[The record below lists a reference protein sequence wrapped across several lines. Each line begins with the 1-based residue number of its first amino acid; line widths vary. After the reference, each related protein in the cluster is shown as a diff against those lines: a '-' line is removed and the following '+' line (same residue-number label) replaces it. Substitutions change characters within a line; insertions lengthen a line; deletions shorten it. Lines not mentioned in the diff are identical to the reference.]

1 MKKLRTCSAVA
12 ALIAPVLLICLM
24 LVASMDG
31 RAHAQLANPVGK
43 NGLVQVGFVANLQ
56 FPAGQPT
63 PNLQHIFVNVVAV
76 RLNPKPTGNSTK
88 FPPENNPKWVT
99 ITIPSG
105 TGVGN
110 AGRPGDLQIDL
121 LAGRTQLQLFNT
133 GKARTET
140 YHSIELSLDTTNP
153 GYVVPVCS
161 SVAGT
166 TLEGCT
172 ATPLTLNN
180 PTNQISFIATNP
192 IVVQKQA
199 VTTLA
204 LQLSFQINNLPTIQ
218 GQPYV
223 GTVSIAQVSPQ
234 AYEATISGTVT
245 GAGSGVQKKKVRRLT
260 LSVEQQGT
268 NNVIAFANVI
278 NSKYSIAVPAPPPGS
293 GAGASYDIYISGG
306 GVSYE
311 ATRITGLFA
320 GASPTVDFTPAK
332 VMSTQG
338 NIAGTITD
346 MCSKAPLV
354 GATLQLLVPPDSN
367 LTADCVTTP
376 TDCVS
381 VATANTGNAGA
392 YPLPGTVTTPAPFSD
407 VPVNPSSSPYT
418 MEISAPG
425 YNSIVDN
432 DVFAT
437 TKKTGGKC
445 LASSSPPGCDYTL
458 PTSYLTG
465 SLNLAAAPATGTYTM
480 VQVFA
485 ENQGTNN
492 LVSALPIPLIIRPGN
507 DSATFTIN
515 VPANQAGAPPSNIQG
530 APNLDLFAQAIDL
543 YAGASDPYPGHN
555 IITAANI
562 AAPTS
567 YCQTVAPLDDTLF
580 PSAETMDCIGHGS
593 ISGVLNNPDINTFVE
608 ISKNYNGTGDVQ
620 LYSAAPVSLLN
631 PGSGNPNPQV
641 GNGYTFCVP
650 PDSYTLTRYEGA
662 TPVESPTAVA
672 TQSIT
677 VVPPPLP
684 VPSSSPTPCP
694 TTCQDAGS
702 STCPGVCSN
711 TSATPF

>member
-1 MKKLRTCSAVA
+1 MKKLRTCSAMA
-12 ALIAPVLLICLM
+12 ALIAPVLLICL
-24 LVASMDG
+24 VIAGSMDG
-31 RAHAQLANPVGK
+31 TARAQLSNAIGK

-88 FPPENNPKWVT
+88 FPPEDNPKWVT

-140 YHSIELSLDTTNP
+140 YHSVELSLDTTNP

-161 SVAGT
+161 SVTGT

-172 ATPLTLNN
+172 ATPLTLQN
-180 PTNQISFIATNP
+180 PSNQISFIATNP

-199 VTTLA
+199 VTTLP
-204 LQLSFQINNLPTIQ
+204 LQLNFQINNLPTIQ

-223 GTVSIAQVSPQ
+223 GSVTIAQVSAA
-234 AYEATISGTVT
+234 AYEATITGTVT
-245 GAGSGVQKKKVRRLT
+245 GAGNGIQKKKVRRLT

-278 NSKYSIAVPAPPPGS
+278 NSKYSIAVPAPPAGS
-293 GAGASYDIYISGG
+293 GTGASYDLYISGG

-311 ATRITGLFA
+311 GTRVTGLFA
-320 GASPTVDFTPAK
+320 GDTPTVDFTPTK

-338 NIAGTITD
+338 NLAGTITD
-346 MCSKAPLV
+346 MCSKAPLI

-367 LTADCVTTP
+367 SGADCVTAP

-381 VATANTGNAGA
+381 VATANTGNAGT
-392 YPLPGTVTTPAPFSD
+392 YPLPGTVTTPAPFSN

-432 DVFAT
+432 NVFAT
-437 TKKTGGKC
+437 TQKTGGKC
-445 LASSSPPGCDYTL
+445 LSSTTPPGCNYAL
-458 PTSYLTG
+458 PTSYIKG
-465 SLNLAAAPATGTYTM
+465 SLNLAAAPAAGTYTM

-485 ENQGTNN
+485 ENHGTNN
-492 LVSALPIPLIIRPGN
+492 LVSALTNPLIIRPGN
-507 DSATFTIN
+507 DTATFTIN
-515 VPANQAGAPPSNIQG
+515 VPANQADAPTSNIRG
-530 APNLDLFAQAIDL
+530 AANLDLFAQAIDL

-555 IITAANI
+555 IITAADI

-567 YCQTVAPLDDTLF
+567 YCQTLPPNDNLF
-580 PSAETMDCIGHGS
+580 PAAETMDCIGHGS

-608 ISKNYNGTGDVQ
+608 ISKNYNGTGEVQ

-631 PGSGNPNPQV
+631 PGSGNPDPLI

-662 TPVESPTAVA
+662 TPVESPVAVA

>member
-12 ALIAPVLLICLM
+12 ALIVPVLLICLM

-260 LSVEQQGT
+260 LNVEQQGT

-293 GAGASYDIYISGG
+293 GTGASYDMYISGG

-445 LASSSPPGCDYTL
+445 LASSSPPGCDYAL

>member
-260 LSVEQQGT
+260 LNVEQQGT

-293 GAGASYDIYISGG
+293 GAGASYDMYISGG

-445 LASSSPPGCDYTL
+445 LASSSPPGCDYAL

-562 AAPTS
+562 PAPTS

>member
-1 MKKLRTCSAVA
+1 MA
-12 ALIAPVLLICLM
+12 ALIAPVLLMCLV
-24 LVASMDG
+24 LTGSMDG
-31 RAHAQLANPVGK
+31 RAHAQLANGTNG

-56 FPAGQPT
+56 FPTSEPT
-63 PNLQHIFVNVVAV
+63 PNFQHIFLNVVAV
-76 RLNPKPTGNSTK
+76 RLNPKGTATT
-88 FPPENNPKWVT
+88 FPAENNPKWVT

-133 GKARTET
+133 GKARTDT
-140 YHSIELSLDTTNP
+140 YHSVELSIDTTNP

-161 SVAGT
+161 SVTGT
-166 TLEGCT
+166 NLEGCT
-172 ATPLTLNN
+172 NTQLVLTN
-180 PTNQISFIATNP
+180 PANQISFVDTAGIPVQKGAVATLPLQLNFNIDFPP
-192 IVVQKQA
+192 IV
-199 VTTLA
+199 
-204 LQLSFQINNLPTIQ
+204 Q
-218 GQPYV
+218 GQPYSGSV
-223 GTVSIAQVSPQ
+223 TIAPVSPQ

-245 GAGSGVQKKKVRRLT
+245 GTGSGVQKKKVRRLT
-260 LSVEQQGT
+260 LSVEPQGT

-278 NSKYSIAVPAPPPGS
+278 NGKYSIMVPAPPPGS
-293 GAGASYDIYISGG
+293 GAGASYDLYISGG
-306 GVSYE
+306 GASFE
-311 ATRITGLFA
+311 GTRIGGLFA
-320 GASPTVDFTPAK
+320 GASQTVDFTPAK
-332 VMSTQG
+332 TMATQG
-338 NIAGTITD
+338 NLAGTITD
-346 MCSKAPLV
+346 MCTKAPLI
-354 GATLQLLVPPDSN
+354 GATLQILVPPDSN
-367 LTADCVTTP
+367 LTADCVASP

-381 VATANTGNAGA
+381 VATANTGNAGN
-392 YPLPGTVTTPAPFSD
+392 YPLPGTVTTPAPFAD
-407 VPVNPSSSPYT
+407 VPVNPSSSPSDAYT

-432 DVFAT
+432 NVFAT

-445 LASSSPPGCDYTL
+445 ADSSTPPGCDYAL

-465 SLNLAAAPATGTYTM
+465 GLNLAAAPAGGTFTM

-492 LVSALPIPLIIRPGN
+492 LVSALASPLIIRPGN
-507 DSATFTIN
+507 DSAVFTIN
-515 VPANQAGAPPSNIQG
+515 VPANQVGAPPSNIQG
-530 APNLDLFAQAIDL
+530 TANLDLFAQAIDL

-562 AAPTS
+562 AAPTV
-567 YCQTVAPLDDTLF
+567 YCTTITPPGTLF
-580 PSAETMDCIGHGS
+580 PPAETMDCIGHGS
-593 ISGVLNNPDINTFVE
+593 ITGILNNPDVNTFTE
-608 ISKNYNGTGDVQ
+608 ISKNYDGTGDVQ

-631 PGSGNPNPQV
+631 PASGNPLV

-662 TPVESPTAVA
+662 TPVESPTGVA

-702 STCPGVCSN
+702 STCPGICSN
-711 TSATPF
+711 TTALPF